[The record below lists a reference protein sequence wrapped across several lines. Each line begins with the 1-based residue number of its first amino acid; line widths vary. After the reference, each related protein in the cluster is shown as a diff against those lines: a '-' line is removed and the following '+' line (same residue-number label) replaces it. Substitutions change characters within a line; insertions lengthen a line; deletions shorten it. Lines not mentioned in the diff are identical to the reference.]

1 MKDELLNNS
10 NINVIITNILGEF
23 LEIRRKIMDNIIIT
37 MPAAKLR
44 EMSRAVLAGNWK
56 VMFLGAFIYFIFSEV
71 IGLILDGFFLSVQS
85 IELIEGMVTE
95 VQLEYASNIYGFFVN
110 GPLLCGY
117 IMFLL
122 AYFRKHTVDYALTFE
137 GFSMFGKAFCLYLL
151 YSIKIFLWSLL
162 FVIPGIIAAFR
173 YSQAFYLRVDHPEW
187 SASDCIKESCRLMN
201 GNKMKFFSLNLSF
214 IGWYILASLPLNL
227 VSIELHQGLMV
238 YSFRVLLTMIVS
250 IPTIFVDLYVSI
262 SKTVFYEII
271 TGNLVVERNES
282 YFE

>member
-1 MKDELLNNS
+1 MNNS

-95 VQLEYASNIYGFFVN
+95 VQLDYASNIYGFFVN

-238 YSFRVLLTMIVS
+238 YSFGVLLTMIVS

>member
-1 MKDELLNNS
+1 
-10 NINVIITNILGEF
+10 
-23 LEIRRKIMDNIIIT
+23 MDNIIIT

-44 EMSRAVLAGNWK
+44 EMSRVVLAGNWK
-56 VMFLGAFIYFIFSEV
+56 VMFLGAFIYYVFSEV

-95 VQLEYASNIYGFFVN
+95 VQLDYASNIYGFFVN

-187 SASDCIKESCRLMN
+187 GASDCIKESCRLMN

-238 YSFRVLLTMIVS
+238 YSFGVLLTMIVS

>member
-1 MKDELLNNS
+1 
-10 NINVIITNILGEF
+10 
-23 LEIRRKIMDNIIIT
+23 MDNIIIT

-95 VQLEYASNIYGFFVN
+95 VQLEYASNIYGFSVN
-110 GPLLCGY
+110 GPLLSGY

-238 YSFRVLLTMIVS
+238 YSFGVLLTMIVS

>member
-1 MKDELLNNS
+1 
-10 NINVIITNILGEF
+10 
-23 LEIRRKIMDNIIIT
+23 MDNIIIT

-56 VMFLGAFIYFIFSEV
+56 VMFLGAFIYYVFSEV

-238 YSFRVLLTMIVS
+238 YSFGVLLTMIVS

>member
-1 MKDELLNNS
+1 
-10 NINVIITNILGEF
+10 
-23 LEIRRKIMDNIIIT
+23 MDNIIIT

-238 YSFRVLLTMIVS
+238 YSFGVLLTMIVS